1 MVATSEP
8 VGRQELVVAAAA
20 EVWLGH
26 LRAGLKWNAF
36 SWQRVVC
43 HQTACRYLVG
53 STLRRERPYGALD

>member
-8 VGRQELVVAAAA
+8 VGRQEFVAAAAAAAA

-36 SWQRVVC
+36 S
-43 HQTACRYLVG
+43 
-53 STLRRERPYGALD
+53 

>member
-8 VGRQELVVAAAA
+8 VGRQEFVAAAAAAAAA

-36 SWQRVVC
+36 S
-43 HQTACRYLVG
+43 
-53 STLRRERPYGALD
+53 